1 MLVYLNIICC
11 ILSVIIFF
19 FRELKLLEFKNLS
32 VFKPMSPNV
41 AAKTEPGKELS
52 NVFSSWII

>member
-11 ILSVIIFF
+11 ILSVIFF
-19 FRELKLLEFKNLS
+19 FLNKIKTIRNKNLS